1 MPKVKLRNDKERFD
15 QLLRRF
21 KKSVDNANVLQDFRE
36 REAYEKP
43 TTKRKRAKAAA
54 KKRWQKKLATMRPV
68 PRSTQR

>member
-21 KKSVDNANVLQDFRE
+21 KKSVDNDGLIQEIRE
-36 REAYEKP
+36 REAFEKQ

-54 KKRWQKKLATMRPV
+54 VKRWKKKLALMKPI